1 MTKQKQ
7 AVSIQDISCIGRC
20 SLTVALPILSAA
32 GIATAIVPTAILSTH
47 TGGFKDYTF
56 RDLTEDIMPIAKH
69 WLTENIE
76 FDAIYT
82 GYLGSF
88 EQIEIVKEFFRL
100 FRKKNTLVYVDPA
113 MADNGKLY
121 YGFTPEFAL
130 KMGELCA
137 QADVIVPN
145 ITEACFMLGEEYQQ
159 GPYTEEYID
168 RLLDRLAKKLG
179 TPQIILT
186 GVMYNKE
193 KIGAAIYDTRTGKRG
208 YASTHYLPHSVHGT
222 GDVYA
227 SAALAGLMNG
237 FDLQE
242 AAQLA
247 ADYTVKSM
255 EETLKTNSDLRYGVN
270 FETTIPS
277 LLKALKRI

>member
-1 MTKQKQ
+1 MTRQKQ

-56 RDLTEDIMPIAKH
+56 RDLTDDIMPIAKH

-76 FDAIYT
+76 YDAIYT

-88 EQIEIVKEFFRL
+88 EQIEIVKQFFEL
-100 FRKKNTLVYVDPA
+100 FRKQNTLIYVDPA

-121 YGFTPEFAL
+121 TGFTPEFAL

-145 ITEACFMLGEEYQQ
+145 ITEACFMLGEPYQE
-159 GPYTEEYID
+159 GPYTQEYID
-168 RLLDRLAKKLG
+168 GLLDRLAEKIG
-179 TPQIILT
+179 APQIVLT
-186 GVMYNKE
+186 GVMYDKD
-193 KIGAAIYDTRTGKRG
+193 KIGAAIYDTRTGEKG
-208 YASTHYLPHSVHGT
+208 YASTHYLPYSTHGT

-227 SAALAGLMNG
+227 SALLGGLMNG
-237 FDLQE
+237 YDLQQS
-242 AAQLA
+242 AQIA
-247 ADYTVKSM
+247 ADYTVESM
-255 EETLKTNSDLRYGVN
+255 EETYQTRDDLRYGVN

-277 LLKALKRI
+277 YLKALGRI

>member
-1 MTKQKQ
+1 MTRQKQ

-56 RDLTEDIMPIAKH
+56 RDLTDDIMPIAKH

-76 FDAIYT
+76 YDAIYT

-88 EQIEIVKEFFRL
+88 EQIEIVKQFFEL
-100 FRKKNTLVYVDPA
+100 FRKQNTLIYVDPA

-121 YGFTPEFAL
+121 TGFTPEFAL

-137 QADVIVPN
+137 AADVIVPN
-145 ITEACFMLGEEYQQ
+145 ITEACFMLGEPYQE

-168 RLLDRLAKKLG
+168 GLLNRLAEKIG
-179 TPQIILT
+179 APQIVLT
-186 GVMYNKE
+186 GVMYNKD
-193 KIGAAIYDTRTGKRG
+193 KIGAAIYDTRTGEKG
-208 YASTHYLPHSVHGT
+208 YASTHYLPYSMHGT

-227 SAALAGLMNG
+227 SALLGGLMNG
-237 FDLQE
+237 FNLQQS
-242 AAQLA
+242 AQIA
-247 ADYTVKSM
+247 ADYTVESM
-255 EETLKTNSDLRYGVN
+255 EETYQTRGDLRYGVN

-277 LLKALKRI
+277 YLKALKRI

>member
-7 AVSIQDISCIGRC
+7 AVSIQDISCMGRC

-32 GIATAIVPTAILSTH
+32 GIATGIIPTAVLSTH

-56 RDLTEDIMPIAKH
+56 RDLTDDILPIAKH
-69 WLTENIE
+69 WLTENIA

-100 FRKKNTLVYVDPA
+100 FRRDNTLIYVDPA

-145 ITEACFMLGEEYQQ
+145 ITEACFMLGEQYQE
-159 GPYTEEYID
+159 GPYTQEYID
-168 RLLDRLAKKLG
+168 GLLDRLADKIG
-179 TPQIILT
+179 APQIILT
-186 GVMYNKE
+186 GVMYEKE
-193 KIGAAIYDTRTGKRG
+193 TIGAAVYDTRTGKRG
-208 YASTHYLPHSVHGT
+208 YASTHYLPHSMHGT

-237 FDLQE
+237 LGLQE

-247 ADYTVKSM
+247 ADYTVESM
-255 EETLKTNSDLRYGVN
+255 EETLKTNDDLRYGVN

>member
-7 AVSIQDISCIGRC
+7 AVSIQDISCMGRC

-32 GIATAIVPTAILSTH
+32 GIATGIVPTAVLSTH

-56 RDLTEDIMPIAKH
+56 RDLTDDIMPIAKH
-69 WLTENIE
+69 WLTENIA